1 MLPEI
6 KHILYA
12 TDLSE
17 SARLALGH
25 AASLANQ
32 YQADLTMIHV
42 LPNWAELMSEEA
54 GFDIETHLNSHEVWR
69 DINIAATASALEK
82 ARARIADMAAECR
95 QDAPDCPV
103 AKAEIK
109 VVQGDAA
116 ACILEELKAGGYDL
130 IVMGAHGQGPF
141 MDMLLGSVANKIVRM
156 SPVPVLTV
164 RLPKGG

>member
-17 SARLALGH
+17 SARLALRH
-25 AASLANQ
+25 AASLANR
-32 YQADLTMIHV
+32 YQAKLTMIHV
-42 LPNWAELMSEEA
+42 VPDWVEMLSGEA
-54 GFDIETHLNSHEVWR
+54 GFDIESYVDYQAWQE
-69 DINIAATASALEK
+69 INAAATTKAMEK
-82 ARARIADMAAECR
+82 ARKRVEEMAAECR
-95 QDAPDCPV
+95 GDDPGCPV
-103 AKAEIK
+103 AGAEIK

-116 ACILEELKAGGYDL
+116 ACILEELKSGGYDL
-130 IVMGAHGQGPF
+130 VVMGAHGHGPF

-164 RLPKGG
+164 RLPKEA